1 MLTAD
6 ISLPLDMSISELE
19 QYFKTAEKPKEPI
32 MLNPATIINDY
43 EHFLE
48 SHFAPLRTAPDTKV
62 NQPLLW
68 RLKAMKLLIESNG

>member
-1 MLTAD
+1 
-6 ISLPLDMSISELE
+6 MSITELE

-32 MLNPATIINDY
+32 MLNPSTIINDY

-48 SHFAPLRTAPDTKV
+48 SHFAPLRTEPESRV

-68 RLKAMKLLIESNG
+68 RLKAMKLLIESNS